1 MNKKF
6 GLILFLF
13 TFGVSIIAFWL
24 IKDQPFII
32 DEPHHYKEISK
43 LTEGQITL
51 ETIRITAEFPGYHL
65 AMAFLRYLLGL
76 NSLPATRFLSTIFS
90 LFSIF
95 IFYLI
100 SKNISASETPL
111 KVVQFFL
118 FPLLFI
124 FFFIIYT
131 DCFSLF
137 FLLLA
142 FFFLVKKRYQAS
154 GFFGLLSVIVRQNN
168 VIWLGFF
175 SLYIYLKKYGFRFSP
190 RVIFNFLKDTYI
202 NTLVFMGMVFF
213 ILWNGAP
220 ILGGGIHPLS
230 VHFDNI
236 FFILF
241 SFFILF
247 LPLNIAN
254 FPLVIRLLKNPLS
267 VLILG
272 AIFIFYLLTFRANH
286 PYNQFLPDYFLR
298 NFIASLALSSL
309 QNKILF
315 FLPIGYSILSL
326 WVSKLHQKLFYLLYP
341 FTIIFLSLLWLVEP
355 RYYII
360 PFALF
365 FLFKKQK
372 SFLVEYST
380 IIIYIVLTGFLFW
393 GTLSSKF
400 FL

>member
-1 MNKKF
+1 MNKKVS
-6 GLILFLF
+6 LILFLF
-13 TFGVSIIAFWL
+13 TFGISIIAFWL
-24 IKDQPFII
+24 IKDQPFVI
-32 DEPHHYKEISK
+32 DEPHHYKEITK
-43 LTEGQITL
+43 LAEGQITM

-65 AMAFLRYLLGL
+65 AMAFLRRLLDI
-76 NSLPATRFLSTIFS
+76 NSLSMTRFLSTIFS
-90 LFSIF
+90 LFSVF

-100 SKNISASETPL
+100 SKNISPAETPL
-111 KVVQFFL
+111 KTLQFFL
-118 FPLLFI
+118 FPLLFV

-137 FLLLA
+137 LLLLA
-142 FFFLVKKRYQAS
+142 FFFLVKNRYLTS
-154 GFFGLLSVIVRQNN
+154 GFFGFLSVMVRQNN
-168 VIWLGFF
+168 IVWLGSF

-190 RVIFNFLKDTYI
+190 GTIFNFFKDTLI
-202 NTLVFMGMVFF
+202 NTLVFVGMVLF
-213 ILWNGAP
+213 IRWNGAP

-230 VHFDNI
+230 IHFDNI

-254 FPLVIRLLKNPLS
+254 FTLVIRLLKNPLS
-267 VLILG
+267 ILILG
-272 AIFIFYLLTFRANH
+272 AIFIFYLLTFRVNH
-286 PYNQFLPDYFLR
+286 PYNQFLTNYFLR

-309 QNKILF
+309 ENKILF

-341 FTIIFLSLLWLVEP
+341 FTILFLSLLWLVEP

-360 PFALF
+360 PFTF
-365 FLFKKQK
+365 FLLFKKQK
-372 SFLVEYST
+372 SLFIEYLT

-393 GTLSSKF
+393 GTLGRKF